1 MSLLFRILLRNNTL
15 IVLPAL
21 FLGTGIYVL
30 TDLFERLDN
39 FVDAQLGLGIMA
51 TYFVYKVPL
60 IISQILPVV
69 FLLATV
75 IQLCLMIRNRELTA
89 LYAGGVSPRTL
100 LRMLFLCG
108 VLWSGIQLGFSQ
120 WLGVL
125 GEQES
130 NRIWQEQVHNRNMH
144 KTLKNL
150 WFIERDQII
159 SLGTLHADNTGEG
172 LLIYALSPD
181 GLQIEEVIRAERYTA
196 EDGNWTLYDIDYTNP
211 KGYLHERR
219 DEMTITLRQDLDSFR
234 LVNSGANPQLLSVFQ
249 LGDAIHALEASGSN
263 VELLRTAW
271 HAKLA
276 YAASL
281 AVMTLVA
288 MAIATWKDNI
298 YIASGLA
305 LMATFLY
312 YALYTVAGTL
322 GQQGIVPPPF
332 AAWLANILAAAV
344 ALGKLAPIL
353 ISRR

>member
-39 FVDAQLGLGIMA
+39 FVDAQLGFGIIA

-89 LYAGGVSPRTL
+89 LYAGGVSPL
-100 LRMLFLCG
+100 AVLRMLFLCG
-108 VLWSGIQLGFSQ
+108 VLWSAIQLGFSQ
-120 WLGVL
+120 WLGVQ

-130 NRIWQEQVHNRNMH
+130 HRIWQEQVHNKNIH

-150 WFIERDQII
+150 WFIEQDRII
-159 SLGTLHADNTGEG
+159 SLGTLEPDDTGER
-172 LLIYALSPD
+172 LLLYALSPD

-196 EDGNWTLYDIDYTNP
+196 GAKNWTLYDVDYTNP
-211 KGYLHERR
+211 RQYLNERR
-219 DEMTITLRQDLDSFR
+219 EEMTISVKQDLDSFR
-234 LVNSGANPQLLSVFQ
+234 LVSSGTNPQQLSVFQ
-249 LGDAIHALEASGSN
+249 LGDAINALEASGSN

-305 LMATFLY
+305 LVVTFLY

-322 GQQGIVPPPF
+322 GQQGIVPPLV
-332 AAWLANILAAAV
+332 AAWMANILAAAV
-344 ALGKLAPIL
+344 AIGKLSPLL